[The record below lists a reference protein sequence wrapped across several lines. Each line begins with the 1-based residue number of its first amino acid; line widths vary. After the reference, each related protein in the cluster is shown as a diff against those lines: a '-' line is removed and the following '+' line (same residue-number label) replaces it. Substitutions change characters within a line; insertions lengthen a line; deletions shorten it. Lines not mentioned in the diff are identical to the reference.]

1 MFNYHQQ
8 LVIKR
13 LFQGL
18 CAFHHRRNIFFCFR
32 KEQITNKNSFS
43 GRFAS
48 AMQFLTFNVGAKT
61 FIFFISYSIVYATSY
76 SNVRLGVPSLQ
87 ITVKWLF
94 CILCYLCAYCGLRIM
109 YKICMGIAYRLFF
122 LRSIAQFFA
131 QIYWNCIVSS

>member
-13 LFQGL
+13 LFRV
-18 CAFHHRRNIFFCFR
+18 CVHFIIAATFFFAFQ

-61 FIFFISYSIVYATSY
+61 FIFFIS
-76 SNVRLGVPSLQ
+76 
-87 ITVKWLF
+87 
-94 CILCYLCAYCGLRIM
+94 
-109 YKICMGIAYRLFF
+109 
-122 LRSIAQFFA
+122 
-131 QIYWNCIVSS
+131 